1 MIVIKA
7 RRRRAY
13 RSNSVFNHFLQNRK
27 TLQPLGRLQHD
38 QKSWPDVS
46 LVKNAT
52 PVDGR
57 LAGEGTDRL
66 QTSLNRHQTK
76 LFTKVVRID
85 RFQSATATRV
95 EQEQTVGANFSKG

>member
-1 MIVIKA
+1 AYRSLIAA

-13 RSNSVFNHFLQNRK
+13 RLNSLLNHFLQNRK
-27 TLQPLGRLQHD
+27 TFQPLRCLQHD

-52 PVDGR
+52 PVDGC

-85 RFQSATATRV
+85 RFQSATAPRV
-95 EQEQTVGANFSKG
+95 KQEQPVC